1 MSLLTRRRMMGVKE
15 SGSIL
20 PSEYQQVEYI
30 ENESYAFI
38 NTGYTFTS
46 DNARYKGAL
55 YKSARPASEQC
66 VVGSSSFSGG
76 AFKTMT
82 ELGLSSTNGRIFAFS
97 STSAGING
105 YANLYGNKVYFDA
118 IFQTASPAKR
128 LTISTDGSNETT
140 ETATGENNS
149 IAGSICTIF
158 SASLSQT
165 LLTYK
170 GRIYFL
176 EVYDNNVLA
185 CSFVPCYRKSD
196 GEVGMFDVIRNGFYT
211 SVNSSKFT
219 KGADV

>member
-1 MSLLTRRRMMGVKE
+1 MNRRTMMAAKTK
-15 SGSIL
+15 SSPRL
-20 PSEYQQVEYI
+20 PAEYQEVEYI
-30 ENESYAFI
+30 ENESTAFI

-46 DNARYKGAL
+46 NNARYKGAF
-55 YKSARPASEQC
+55 YKSAKPASEQC
-66 VVGSSSFSGG
+66 VVGSYSRQQ
-76 AFKTMT
+76 AKT

-118 IFQTASPAKR
+118 IFQTASPAKS

-158 SASLSQT
+158 SASPTQSYLGYT
-165 LLTYK
+165 

-176 EVYDNNVLA
+176 EVYDNNLLV
-185 CSFVPCYRKSD
+185 CSFVPCYRKVD
-196 GEVGMFDVIRNGFYT
+196 GKVGLYDTVRNAFYN
-211 SVNSSKFT
+211 SPNSSNFT
-219 KGADV
+219 KGADVN